1 MKEQRHRIL
10 CAVCALALV
19 LTAVLAP
26 AAWAADGAVEVQD
39 TAKST
44 LTTDDAAEM
53 QQADAA
59 VTALTGSDEY
69 EQMSREERLTSALA
83 ELDELARKGLV
94 RRDSIRTDEENGI
107 VGFTYRC
114 GVLGGILL
122 TLPDELDEM
131 TFDAGDNGLR
141 APRDIAQCTPRTA
154 EMPLTDDV
162 RQAAEA
168 RRYRENALP
177 ETIGRAAIYYAFDNT
192 VNSSRFPYYSYMQ
205 GFWSALGLETKINI
219 HVTVAD
225 LKKMGNYNVG
235 VLSAHGSYYTYSY
248 GKFLK
253 RTRTEPIMLLTEE
266 STFGKDLRY
275 GFDLLAHR
283 VIKVNGMYCVTSDF
297 FRNAYKGG
305 KLSNTIVYSETCEF
319 LGVDGSEDNAMAD
332 ALLSGGAQAVIGYV
346 NNVYTVYSRSML
358 WDTINHLIMG
368 QNVGQALEH
377 AKATYGEDDLI
388 WYHAQGGRRPHA
400 AASYAVLYGNS
411 QAALHVPESNRS
423 MFSADLAA

>member
-26 AAWAADGAVEVQD
+26 AAWAADGAGEVQD
-39 TAKST
+39 TAKPT

-69 EQMSREERLTSALA
+69 EQMSREERLTAALA

-94 RRDSIRTDEENGI
+94 RRDSIRT
-107 VGFTYRC
+107 
-114 GVLGGILL
+114 
-122 TLPDELDEM
+122 DELDEM

-141 APRDIAQCTPRTA
+141 APRDIAQCTPRT

-205 GFWSALGLETKINI
+205 GFWEGMGLRTTMNTR
-219 HVTVAD
+219 VTLSD
-225 LKKMGNYNVG
+225 LRRMNKYDLCI
-235 VLSAHGSYYTYSY
+235 LSAHGAYYTYSY
-248 GKFLK
+248 GTFRKH
-253 RTRTEPIMLLTEE
+253 TRTEPIILLTEA
-266 STFGKDLRY
+266 STLYKDIIY

-283 VIKVNGMYCVTSDF
+283 IIKLNGLYCVTADF
-297 FRNAYKGG
+297 FRNAYRSGQ
-305 KLSNTIVYSETCEF
+305 LSNTIIYSETCEF
-319 LGVDGSEDNAMAD
+319 LGVTNSVDESMAE
-332 ALLSGGAQAVIGYV
+332 ALLAGGARTVLGYV

-358 WDTINHLIMG
+358 WDTINHLAMG
-368 QNVGQALEH
+368 QTIGRALAH
-377 AKATYGEDDLI
+377 AKDTYGENDII
-388 WYHAQGGRRPHA
+388 WYTEQGGRRPHA
-400 AASYAVLYGNS
+400 AAACLVLYGDEN
-411 QAALHVPESNRS
+411 ARLNVPEN
-423 MFSADLAA
+423 FSLEERAEAAEDMLADVLESAA